1 MLGSSLVLFAATL
14 GVAAVV
20 PGPTTMTVVARVLG
34 RGYRGAPMLHLGI
47 LCGEV
52 VWLSCAAMGAATLA
66 ERARPAFMGIK
77 YAGIAYLLYLAVK
90 LWTARREASDVG
102 AEDKVIPGEGGR
114 LVFAGLSLSLSNP
127 KTMLFYLALLPS
139 IVDLSKVTLLD
150 LGALLAVAMVV
161 VTLVNVF
168 WAALAGRARK
178 FFRTPAAMRIVD
190 RVSGTVMAAA
200 AALIAIR

>member
-1 MLGSSLVLFAATL
+1 MLGSSLALFAVTL

-66 ERARPAFMGIK
+66 EKAQPVFMAIK
-77 YAGIAYLLYLAVK
+77 YAGIAYLIYLAVK
-90 LWTARREASDVG
+90 LWGTRREAADPE
-102 AEDKVIPGEGGR
+102 AEGKVVPGEGAR

-139 IVDLSKVTLLD
+139 IVDLSHATLFD
-150 LGALLAVAMVV
+150 LGALLAVAMVI

-168 WAALAGRARK
+168 YVLLAGHARK

-190 RVSGTVMAAA
+190 RVSGVVMATAA
-200 AALIAIR
+200 VLIAIR

>member
-14 GVAAVV
+14 GVAAVS

-66 ERARPAFMGIK
+66 DRAQPVFMAIK

-90 LWTARREASDVG
+90 LWSTRREASDPE
-102 AEDKVIPGEGGR
+102 AEGKVVPGEGGR
-114 LVFAGLSLSLSNP
+114 LVLAGLTLSLSNP

-139 IVDLSKVTLLD
+139 IVDLSHVTWLD
-150 LGALLAVAMVV
+150 LGTLLAVAMAI
-161 VTLVNVF
+161 VTMVNVF

-190 RVSGTVMAAA
+190 RVSGVVMATAA
-200 AALIAIR
+200 AIIAIR